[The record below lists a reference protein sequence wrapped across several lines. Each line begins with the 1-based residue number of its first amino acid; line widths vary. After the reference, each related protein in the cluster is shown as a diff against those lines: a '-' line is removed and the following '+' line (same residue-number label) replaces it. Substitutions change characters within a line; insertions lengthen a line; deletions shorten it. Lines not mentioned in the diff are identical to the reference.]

1 MADKGDNEKGIEKA
15 LLEYKVRKELIKETS
30 ENISTTIAENK
41 DQFDKTSFGRKNDV
55 KTINGF
61 KQIID
66 SPESDEFLVA
76 TIKKYKAKDNF
87 ISTSEALKIIGY
99 QKEIRDEKVS
109 QVKEYISDLKD
120 TIFAFYLETADRVDS
135 LIKNRSV
142 VTKGLKPKD
151 FYNAKELRRLVSLF
165 PETANDVNI
174 NDDLES
180 PSNPAYKVLNL
191 LKQF

>member
-1 MADKGDNEKGIEKA
+1 MADKELVENA
-15 LLEYKVRKELIKETS
+15 LEVYKKRKETVKKISKDTS
-30 ENISTTIAENK
+30 SRLRENE
-41 DQFDKTSFGRKNDV
+41 DQFESVSFGRKNDV
-55 KTINGF
+55 KTLNGF

-76 TIKKYKAKDNF
+76 TIKKYKSKDNF
-87 ISTSEALKIIGY
+87 ISTTEALKIIGY

-109 QVKEYISDLKD
+109 QVIDYTSDLKD
-120 TIFAFYLETADRVDS
+120 TIFAFYLETADRVDN

-142 VTKGLKPKD
+142 ITKGLKPKD
-151 FYNAKELRRLVSLF
+151 FYKAKELRRLVSLF
-165 PETANDVNI
+165 PETASDIDV

>member
-1 MADKGDNEKGIEKA
+1 MADKELVENA
-15 LLEYKVRKELIKETS
+15 LEVYKKRKETVKKISKDTS
-30 ENISTTIAENK
+30 SRLRENE
-41 DQFDKTSFGRKNDV
+41 DQFESVSFGRKNDV
-55 KTINGF
+55 KTLNGF
-61 KQIID
+61 KQIIN

-76 TIKKYKAKDNF
+76 TIKKYKSKDNF
-87 ISTSEALKIIGY
+87 ISKSEALKIIGF

-109 QVKEYISDLKD
+109 QVIDYTSDLKD
-120 TIFAFYLETADRVDS
+120 TIFAFYLETADRVDN

-142 VTKGLKPKD
+142 ITKGLKPKD
-151 FYNAKELRRLVSLF
+151 FYKAKELRRLVSLF
-165 PETANDVNI
+165 PETASDIDV